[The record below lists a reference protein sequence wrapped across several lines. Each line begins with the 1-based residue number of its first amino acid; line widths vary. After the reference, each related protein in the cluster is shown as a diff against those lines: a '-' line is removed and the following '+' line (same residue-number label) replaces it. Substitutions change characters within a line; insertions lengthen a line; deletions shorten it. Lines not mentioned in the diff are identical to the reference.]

1 MDYGV
6 LKDKCWDTA
15 TMIWWNGQF
24 NSVEFAMKR
33 MMVMNEY
40 SVFCNLFYF
49 FQITSYEMG
58 IIAPVFSNQR
68 PSCHFRED
76 EQHDILF

>member
-1 MDYGV
+1 
-6 LKDKCWDTA
+6 
-15 TMIWWNGQF
+15 
-24 NSVEFAMKR
+24 MKR

-49 FQITSYEMG
+49 FQITCYEIG